1 MASTVFRSVILAL
14 EVLDAEASHRVS
26 ALYASERFEMCL
38 CAQIANGVVPTFP
51 CIVLPLRATRPSV
64 LAFSLAVAQ
73 YLLESPEASVVFYG
87 PVWHSYCLRQLQAA
101 GLVNCAI
108 DTDTMDTSAQH
119 IFCGAHQSL
128 ASIQA
133 KRRLSPSEV
142 RSDDATISV
151 VMTHF
156 NRHEYASEAIASV
169 FAQVVPPQQLII
181 VDDASNESSWTSLNK
196 LVRSLPSRI
205 PVKLI
210 RNDTNRGLGASRN
223 IGAATAESDYLL
235 FLDDDDALHPSALAF
250 LQKASGQIS
259 ADVYTV
265 AFLRSAEA
273 PIATSSFQGDNT
285 ATTVLYIGDDG
296 VYYSLYEDQI
306 GGATSLIKRS
316 CFATVGGFHERR
328 EVAADDWQLYIR
340 MLAAGHVI
348 FHLPIPLLWYR
359 STQNSMSHRT
369 LTQYREQRDTFVAE
383 TIVKSGHVPSL
394 EELRFLQQRNLEWSI
409 TQRYWAFAEE
419 AVQRLSS
426 VWQDITLYCANTIA
440 RCMVLAAREV
450 LGSYPKQIVDGS
462 DAKQGHFLEGLR
474 VTNPESLESR
484 DSVVVCSD
492 TFYAE
497 IEQSLHDN
505 NIHQVCHWR
514 SVPGSRVL
522 N

>member
-1 MASTVFRSVILAL
+1 MASRMSRSVVLAL
-14 EVLDAEASHRVS
+14 EVLDAEALHRVS
-26 ALYASERFEMCL
+26 AIHASERFEMCL
-38 CAQIANGVVPTFP
+38 CAQIAKGVVPTFP
-51 CIVLPLRATRPSV
+51 CVVLPLPATRPSA

-73 YLLESPEASVVFYG
+73 YLLDSPAANVIFYG

-101 GLVNCAI
+101 GLINCAI

-119 IFCGAHQSL
+119 IFCSAHQSL

-133 KRRLSPSEV
+133 NRPFPPFEAPS
-142 RSDDATISV
+142 RDATVSV

-156 NRHEYASEAIASV
+156 NRPEYVGEAIASV

-196 LVRSLPSRI
+196 LVRSLSARI

-210 RNDTNRGLGASRN
+210 RNDINRGLGASRN
-223 IGAATAESDYLL
+223 IGAASAESDYLL
-235 FLDDDDALHPSALAF
+235 FLDDDDALHPSALAHV
-250 LQKASGQIS
+250 QKASRLIS
-259 ADVYTV
+259 ADVYTIG
-265 AFLRSAEA
+265 FLRSAEA
-273 PIATSSFQGDNT
+273 PIATSSFKGDST

-316 CFATVGGFHERR
+316 CFAMVGGFHERR

-340 MLAAGHVI
+340 MRAAGHVI

-369 LTQYREQRDTFVAE
+369 LTQYREQRDIFVAE
-383 TIVKSGHVPSL
+383 TIFKSQYAPSL
-394 EELRFLQQRNLEWSI
+394 EELRFLQQRNLECLL

-426 VWQDITLYCANTIA
+426 VWHDVTLYCANSIA
-440 RCMVLAAREV
+440 RCMVLAAREA

-462 DAKQGHFLEGLR
+462 DAKHGSFLEGLCIR
-474 VTNPESLESR
+474 NPKSSSC
-484 DSVVVCSD
+484 DSILCSD

-497 IEQSLHDN
+497 ITQAHDN
-505 NIHQVCHWR
+505 NVHRVPLAVCAR
-514 SVPGSRVL
+514 
-522 N
+522 